1 MEAADGDEGQNS
13 GPWSIFPDSVLTWK
27 SYRDY
32 YVDQIRDIWN
42 RPKFFVGC
50 KVAFSDSYSN
60 YSCRPDFEEDSEI
73 SYPDLTDEYLNSQF
87 VIDDV
92 YIDEETDDIWF
103 KLGGVNGESV
113 PETLADNPWVLN
125 VYGADIEL
133 GTLDANPPAF
143 KLLPAAAVFNPDADG
158 NIVLSNEPVAASHT
172 ETINVSELPDVVEYS
187 VVGGAYDLDDVLF
200 YDIGEGYGEKGYRYI
215 PVEYLTLIPVQAST
229 AYEKIMDAEDV
240 YEYYEIVYDTP
251 SYVLE
256 QLPAEHIKK
265 FDEKIEQLYELEKK
279 YVETTVSIGTVNLPV
294 RVTGNIPD
302 GLAVNAQL
310 VSDDDVM
317 DIGFDIKK
325 PEDIIIALDV
335 TLSLDGE
342 EWQPKEGRQVAL
354 SIGIGVL
361 GYENDSIVKMHRQHG
376 ERIDDFDVFVV
387 ENGGV
392 TMVTDGFS
400 IYAVSELGNAN
411 TNGAQQIT
419 SGSVIEIE
427 VGATVV
433 YYAVPRNN
441 RNYDRYSW
449 EVTDT
454 TGAIHYNVYANGQI
468 GNGGMAVR
476 WISID
481 ALKVTETTESLVK
494 LSCYYSSGN
503 NVNGPETYTIRV
515 VSPKANRPEDNGT
528 RLYLKDDVNNSGN
541 IVATLVD
548 EYGNEIEDGLEGA
561 LFTWSR
567 DDGYYISPK
576 AYGTDYSSV
585 NIAVDHGGLV
595 EARKENDK
603 FVPTTYTLKVILANG
618 DEKNAEYTVYYQ
630 SEFINASF
638 EFPAAK
644 ADDYSFFHNGWPELY
659 WKTTAPGRTAS
670 NTPGAHISKDIEY
683 GNVRPG
689 VSGGTSYGVDRAAD
703 WEEDGGT
710 QFAELNA
717 EAFGALYQDIITAP
731 GEDISWEFSH
741 APRPDQSGWASNVS
755 NAMYIVIG
763 PTENAQKL
771 EQDDLEKL
779 GLLAD
784 EEGES
789 VDGFSTGTASVTVTY
804 EGIEYQVWFHDAGD
818 GDKVDDSTYDED
830 NNYGW
835 TKLNG
840 SYTVPEGQYRTRL
853 FFVSKQ
859 KGSTAINAGN
869 LIDSAKAGQYKT
881 YLIEYYIGKVDSN
894 NQLVIE
900 KLEAQQTGE
909 ALVYS
914 YVPLTVLDELTGDGK
929 NQYLHRIMI
938 NGENY
943 PYSIRQKDKE
953 GNDVASLY
961 IEKYPK
967 AADFKADPS
976 LTTNDYSQYEIVMQV
991 YLREVVIS
999 VEKSIVFPAGL
1010 TEEQKLT
1017 LIEGRSSE
1025 DAYKVGFNVTSK
1037 AKTGDDYVYN
1047 ETGYAYITKRNPS
1060 GGYLGYYAVEN
1071 HPKIGYEYTVKET
1084 SYTDFEGLTL
1094 KSVSYKTNLYT
1105 SGKLDDEKS
1114 KDLTNVFTLVGQ
1126 TNFAE
1131 VFVVNTYAEKQ
1142 TTIYYKAVGNG
1153 KVAFGGDNNYM
1164 DTPTEKLG
1172 YYSGKATGAGVSP
1185 GKGATFV
1192 GWFTDP
1198 ECKVPVEAKDG
1209 AVDKD
1214 TGYFKPNAN
1223 ILYADE
1229 VTFYAKFETASI
1241 VINRTD
1247 ANPNQ
1252 TFVYHIEG
1260 KSQDND
1266 TPLDM
1271 YVTLE
1276 CDENGVGSI
1285 EVLEVLLGTYTVT
1298 ECEDWSWRHTGKQ
1311 QNKTHE
1317 ENQLVYDFSEPV
1329 EDTKWLNGYSPA
1341 VDNVYGKSTPSTP

>member
-42 RPKFFVGC
+42 RPKIFVGC
-50 KVAFSDSYSN
+50 KVAFSDSYTN
-60 YSCRPDFEEDSEI
+60 FLCRPDFEEDSEI

-92 YIDEETDDIWF
+92 YIDEETDDVWF

-113 PETLADNPWVLN
+113 PETLADNPWVLH
-125 VYGADIEL
+125 VYGEDIEL
-133 GTLDANPPAF
+133 GTLDSNPSSF

-158 NIVLSNEPVAASHT
+158 NIVLAKEPVAASHT

-187 VVGGAYDLDDVLF
+187 AVGGIYDLDDVLF

-215 PVEYLTLIPVQAST
+215 PVEYLTLIPVQASA

-400 IYAVSELGNAN
+400 IYVVSELGNAY
-411 TNGAQQIT
+411 TNGAQAIT
-419 SGSVIEIE
+419 NGSTITLE
-427 VGATVV
+427 VGQKVV
-433 YYAVPRNN
+433 YYAYSTANN
-441 RNYDRYSW
+441 GGNINYTKGTW
-449 EVTDT
+449 EVIDE
-454 TGAIHYNVYANGQI
+454 TGALHYTVYGTGSPNDA
-468 GNGGMAVR
+468 GMTAR
-476 WISID
+476 WIQID
-481 ALKVTETTESLVK
+481 ALKAASNIK
-494 LSCYYSSGN
+494 LNFNYSTRNGYSS
-503 NVNGPETYTIRV
+503 ETYTINV
-515 VSPKANRPEDNGT
+515 TSPKANRSEDNGT
-528 RLYLKDDVNNSGN
+528 RLYLKDDVNKSGSL
-541 IVATLVD
+541 IATLVD
-548 EYGNEIEDGLEGA
+548 ENGNEIEDGLEGA
-561 LFTWSR
+561 SFTWSR

-618 DEKNAEYTVYYQ
+618 DEKNAKYTVYYQ
-630 SEFINASF
+630 SEIINASF
-638 EFPAAK
+638 EFPNAQPNT
-644 ADDYSFFHNGWPELY
+644 YTFFPNGYPELY
-659 WKTTAPGRTAS
+659 WKSTAPGSTSDDKA
-670 NTPGAHISKDIEY
+670 NDVSKDVEY
-683 GNVRPG
+683 GE
-689 VSGGTSYGVDRAAD
+689 VSNGSGNNYGVYRAAD
-703 WEEDGGT
+703 YESGGT
-710 QFAELNA
+710 QFAELNS

-731 GEDISWEFSH
+731 GEDISWGFSH
-741 APRPDQSGWASNVS
+741 APRRDQSWAENIS
-755 NAMYIVIG
+755 NAMYMVIG
-763 PTENAQKL
+763 ATEDAQKL
-771 EQDDLEKL
+771 TQADLIAL
-779 GLLAD
+779 GQQA
-784 EEGES
+784 ENEGKS
-789 VDGFSTGTASVTVTY
+789 VVGFSTGETPVKITYTNQKNETA
-804 EGIEYQVWFHDAGD
+804 EYYVWFHDSGTVPRNGNTDAY
-818 GDKVDDSTYDED
+818 SEA

-835 TKLNG
+835 TILNG

-853 FFVSKQ
+853 FFVSKP
-859 KGSTAINAGN
+859 STNERSLNAGN

-881 YLIEYYIGKVDSN
+881 YLIEYYIGKVDKD

-900 KLEAQQTGE
+900 KFKYDQKGE
-909 ALVYS
+909 ELMYSFVNLLYLDKLV
-914 YVPLTVLDELTGDGK
+914 DEE

-943 PYSIRQKDKE
+943 PYSIRQKNKDGE
-953 GNDVASLY
+953 DVACLY

-967 AADFKADPS
+967 AADFKADEN
-976 LTTNDYSQYEIVMQV
+976 LTKNDYSEYDIVMQV

-999 VEKSIVFPAGL
+999 VEKSIEFPEGL

-1017 LIEGRSSE
+1017 IIEGRSSE
-1025 DAYKVGFNVTSK
+1025 DAYNVGFNVTSK
-1037 AKTGDDYVYN
+1037 AVAGDDYVYN

-1060 GGYLGYYAVEN
+1060 GGYVGYYAVEN
-1071 HPKIGYEYTVKET
+1071 HPKIGYEYTIIET
-1084 SYTDFEGLTL
+1084 SSTVIEGLTL
-1094 KSVSYKTNLYT
+1094 ESVSYKTNLYT
-1105 SGKLDDEKS
+1105 AGKLNDEKS
-1114 KDLTNVFTLVGQ
+1114 KDLTNVFKLEDQ

-1153 KVAFGGDNNYM
+1153 KVAFGGGNNYM

-1172 YYSGKATGAGVSP
+1172 YYSGKAIGAGVSP
-1185 GKGATFV
+1185 GNGATFV

-1198 ECKVPVEAKDG
+1198 ECTVPVEAKDG
-1209 AVDKD
+1209 VVDKN
-1214 TGYFKPNAN
+1214 TNYFKPNAN

-1241 VINRTD
+1241 VINRTH

-1260 KSQDND
+1260 KSQDNI
-1266 TPLDM
+1266 PLDM

-1285 EVLEVLLGTYTVT
+1285 EVLEVLRGTYTVT
-1298 ECEDWSWRHTGKQ
+1298 ECDDWSWRHTAEQ

-1317 ENQLVYDFSEPV
+1317 KNQLVYDFSKPV
-1329 EDTKWLNGYSPA
+1329 KDTQWLNGYSPA
-1341 VDNVYGKSTPSTP
+1341 ADNVYGKSTPSTP